1 MNGFI
6 HGPGGDDYVIA
17 ADRVLQR
24 ADDGGADTYRLTLT
38 TTSGATLKISGERG
52 GSSVPVRPA
61 PDQPA
66 VVHETPVRLD
76 VDGVAGYGIYEH
88 LVTEFD

>member
-1 MNGFI
+1 MRLLLLFLSLLAVGTSAAHDVLLVNAT
-6 HGPGGDDYVIA
+6 VI
-17 ADRVLQR
+17 
-24 ADDGGADTYRLTLT
+24 
-38 TTSGATLKISGERG
+38 
-52 GSSVPVRPA
+52 PA

-76 VDGVAGYGIYEH
+76 ADGVAGYGIYEH

>member
-1 MNGFI
+1 MLI
-6 HGPGGDDYVIA
+6 
-17 ADRVLQR
+17 Q
-24 ADDGGADTYRLTLT
+24 ADDGGAASYELTAIT
-38 TTSGATLKISGERG
+38 ASGARLSVVGERA

-66 VVHETPVRLD
+66 VVHETPVRL
-76 VDGVAGYGIYEH
+76 VADGVAGYGIYEH

>member
-1 MNGFI
+1 M
-6 HGPGGDDYVIA
+6 
-17 ADRVLQR
+17 
-24 ADDGGADTYRLTLT
+24 TLT
-38 TTSGATLKISGERG
+38 TAGGATLSVTGERAG
-52 GSSVPVRPA
+52 LSVPVRPA

-76 VDGVAGYGIYEH
+76 ADGVAGYGIYEH